1 MNTEQINRVLEIGI
15 ALTSEKDIHVL
26 LNKILADVM
35 EVANCDAGTLY
46 LKDGN
51 QLKFTIMRNNTLHTY
66 YGVHGETIDIPPVPI
81 DQEHVSSLALLEDRT
96 IRIDDVYDESLSDVL
111 RGPGQYDSITGYHT
125 TSVLTVPMKNPNGDK
140 IGVLQ
145 LINAME
151 NHQICTFS
159 EDTIKVV
166 ESIASQAAVAI
177 QNVRY
182 MKEIKDLFSSFVET
196 SIQAMGKLTPYNEN
210 HTRNM
215 VLYEKRFLEYL
226 NHKAMLE
233 GKEIPYPPQ
242 KFEEMLMSCWLHD
255 LGKLVTPVEIMN
267 KNTRLWP
274 VQKEQILHR
283 MEIFDLESEIL
294 FLKKMI
300 REEEYTELL
309 NRTREIRAFIERA
322 DTNIISDR
330 KEKLDQYSEW
340 LFQKEDG
347 TKVPYLNADEIHQL
361 SVPYRTLTDEEF
373 EIMHDHVVHTDAL
386 LAQLK
391 FPSDM
396 PHVRAWASSHHELL
410 NGKGYPNH
418 LREDEIPEEVRILTI
433 MDIFE
438 ALTASDREYKKPK
451 TPEEAIAHLH
461 KIAGFNE
468 VDERLVTLFEE
479 SRCWV
484 DENQR

>member
-1 MNTEQINRVLEIGI
+1 MNAEQMNRVLEIGI

-46 LKDGN
+46 LKEGN
-51 QLKFTIMRNNTLHTY
+51 HLKFTIMRNNTLQTFR
-66 YGVHGETIDIPPVPI
+66 GIHGETIDIPPVPI
-81 DQEHVSSLALLEDRT
+81 DRDHVSSLALLEDRT
-96 IRIDDVYDESLSDVL
+96 ILIDDVYDETLNDVF
-111 RGPGQYDSITGYHT
+111 RGPGQYDNITGYHT
-125 TSVLTVPMKNPNGDK
+125 TSVLVVPMKNPNGDK

-151 NHQICTFS
+151 EHHICTFT
-159 EDTIKVV
+159 EDTVKVV

-226 NHKAMLE
+226 NQKASAE

-274 VQKEQILHR
+274 AQKEQIMHR
-283 MEIFDLESEIL
+283 MEVFDLESEIL
-294 FLKKMI
+294 FLKGLI
-300 REEEYTELL
+300 REEEYHGLL
-309 NRTREIRAFIERA
+309 SRTKEILKFVEKA

-330 KEKLDQYSEW
+330 KEKLDHYRKW
-340 LFQKEDG
+340 RFKREDG
-347 TKVPYLNADEIHQL
+347 TEVPYLNAEEMHQL

-373 EIMHDHVVHTDAL
+373 EIMHDHVVHTDEL

-396 PHVRAWASSHHELL
+396 PHVKTWAASHHELL

-418 LREDEIPEEVRILTI
+418 LKENEIPEEVRILTI

-451 TPEEAIAHLH
+451 TPEEVIAHLH
-461 KIAGFNE
+461 RIAGFHE

-479 SRCWV
+479 SRCWI